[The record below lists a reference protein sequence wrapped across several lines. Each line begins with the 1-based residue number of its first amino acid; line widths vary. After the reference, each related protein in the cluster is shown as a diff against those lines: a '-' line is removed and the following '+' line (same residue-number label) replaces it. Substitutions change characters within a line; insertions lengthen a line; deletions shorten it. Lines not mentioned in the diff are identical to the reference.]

1 MANKIEGDIVIKGA
15 NKASR
20 DLKGVGDSA
29 EKAGTD
35 FKDMAGDA
43 KFLGSEVTRLED
55 HLKGL
60 IRQLDATGD
69 TSLLKDIRKDKRQ
82 LSLFS
87 KLAKEI
93 APEAGDAGLEAGK
106 SFADGLI
113 SAAMAVS
120 KSGGPLIIGGLA
132 AAAVAAA
139 PFIGASIAAAVLGGA
154 GAGGIIGGIALAARD
169 PRVKAA
175 AEGIGAEMLHAL
187 EPIGAEFADPVINS
201 LDLFGRAVS
210 DIADK
215 AGPGLGELAKEV
227 EPLAKGF
234 TDMAENALP
243 GFLKALD
250 AAKPILRV
258 LADELPEIGDAVSDM
273 FAAISSGGDG
283 ATMAFSVLLDVVE
296 GSLVHFGKL
305 VGLLGQTYQATVAVG
320 LIVGDAA
327 DAVAEWSDTLAPL
340 LGLLP
345 ALNDILGSQA
355 DVLDNVSTGTDTSK
369 VAVRDYGYEAKK
381 AAEEVQGL
389 TDAVSDYLGIQM
401 STDEAALRWTAGMRE
416 LNEEL
421 RDGKRTLNAS
431 TEAGEANVEGLL
443 RQISVAGQVRDAA
456 IAQGDGTKEAMDKA
470 NEAYRGNIQLIYDAA
485 KAAGFNKAELDKMFA
500 PYLNGPRQAITEF
513 LFPGLLAGLARVR
526 ELARLLGSN
535 VAAVNQN
542 DPYAPGRA
550 SGGSVQAGRPYL
562 VGEEGP
568 ELVTFGQDGMVHNAS
583 QTAAM
588 MSGSSGG
595 SAWGGGATTV
605 HLVLSVRDEYTA
617 MGQLAAAVLPHL
629 KIEIGNQG
637 GSTLAVLDTTR

>member
-1 MANKIEGDIVIKGA
+1 MANEIRGDISIRGA
-15 NKASR
+15 DKAGR
-20 DLKGVGDSA
+20 DLKNVGDSA
-29 EKAGTD
+29 DKAGTE
-35 FKDMAGDA
+35 FKDMAEDA
-43 KFLGSEVTRLED
+43 NFLGSEVTRLEA
-55 HLKGL
+55 HLKDL
-60 IRQLDATGD
+60 TRQLNATGD
-69 TSLLKDIRKDKRQ
+69 TSLLKDIRKDRRQ

-93 APEAGDAGLEAGK
+93 APEAGSAGAETGK

-113 SAAMAVS
+113 SAATAVS
-120 KSGGPLIIGGLA
+120 KSGGPIVIGGLA

-169 PRVKAA
+169 PRVAAA
-175 AEGIGAEMLHAL
+175 AEDIGAEMLHAL
-187 EPIGAEFADPVINS
+187 EPIGASFVDPVLNS

-215 AGPGLGELAKEV
+215 AGPALGELAKEV

-234 TDMAENALP
+234 ADMAENALP

-258 LADELPEIGDAVSDM
+258 LADELPEIGDAVSEM
-273 FAAISSGGDG
+273 FTAISSGGDG
-283 ATMAFSVLLDVVE
+283 ATMALSVLLDVVE
-296 GSLVHFGKL
+296 GSLIHFGRL
-305 VGLLGQTYQATVAVG
+305 VGLLGQTYQAMVAVG
-320 LIVGDAA
+320 LIIGDAA
-327 DAVAEWSDTLAPL
+327 DAVVEWSDAFGPL
-340 LGLLP
+340 LGILP
-345 ALNDILGSQA
+345 WLNDILGGQA
-355 DVLDNVSTGTDTSK
+355 GALDSTAEGGDRLKRAYKT
-369 VAVRDYGYEAKK
+369 VAVEAKT

-389 TDAVSDYLGIQM
+389 TDAVSDFLGVQM
-401 STDEAALRWTAGMRE
+401 SADQAALRWTSGLRD

-421 RDGKRTLNAS
+421 REGKRTLDAS
-431 TEAGEANVEGLL
+431 TEAGEANVGGLL

-470 NEAYRGNIQLIYDAA
+470 NEAYRANIQALYNMAA
-485 KAAGFNKAELDKMFA
+485 AAGFNKAELDKMFA

-513 LFPGLLAGLARVR
+513 SFPGLQAGLARVR

-535 VAAVNQN
+535 VAAVNQG

-550 SGGSVQAGRPYL
+550 SGGPVQAGRPYL

-568 ELVTFGQDGMVHNAS
+568 ELIVPGQSGTVMTAT

-588 MSGSSGG
+588 RSGASGG
-595 SAWGGGATTV
+595 SAWGGSEQVVEHHHTITINGTG
-605 HLVLSVRDEYTA
+605 VLSGLREVIR
-617 MGQLAAAVLPHL
+617 L
-629 KIEIGNQG
+629 KGGNVQK
-637 GSTLAVLDTTR
+637 TLGA